1 MKKIKYYYNTHTLRY
16 EKLVTPFRVKLLRVF
31 AFLATAFVTAALI
44 SYFAFQFVGSPNEK
58 FLRLQNQAIEEDIE
72 DLSDSVQQ
80 IQMKMMEL
88 ERRDNSVYRS
98 IFLFLRIESL
108 LSTKGSISK
117 EQYGEGKNG
126 NGWVFHIE
134 RVFNE

>member
-58 FLRLQNQAIEEDIE
+58 FLRLQNQALQE
-72 DLSDSVQQ
+72 DLEDLIDSVVN
-80 IQMKMMEL
+80 IQMKM
-88 ERRDNSVYRS
+88 VYIKKIYN
-98 IFLFLRIESL
+98 IF
-108 LSTKGSISK
+108 
-117 EQYGEGKNG
+117 
-126 NGWVFHIE
+126 
-134 RVFNE
+134 